1 MKFLT
6 TLNIALRALAK
17 NKMRAALTVL
27 GVVIGIA
34 AVTAMVSIGQSAGAL
49 VRGELESFGTNV
61 IVIQPAARERSGV
74 RSGLNNTLTSKDC
87 AAIAKECAS
96 IVATTP
102 IVGTGG
108 QVVYGNLNV
117 SPNEMQG
124 VGEDYLL
131 VRNWPLS
138 YGNFFDKIQIEK
150 AEKVCVVGQTI
161 VTKLFQTM
169 NPIGAKIRISNK
181 PFTIIGVLQAK
192 VRQHGWTRSGQ
203 YRFDAVF
210 DRSPHTQWLKFR

>member
-87 AAIAKECAS
+87 AAIAKRMFVDRRDHTYRRHWRSSRLWE
-96 IVATTP
+96 
-102 IVGTGG
+102 
-108 QVVYGNLNV
+108 L
-117 SPNEMQG
+117 E
-124 VGEDYLL
+124 
-131 VRNWPLS
+131 
-138 YGNFFDKIQIEK
+138 
-150 AEKVCVVGQTI
+150 
-161 VTKLFQTM
+161 
-169 NPIGAKIRISNK
+169 
-181 PFTIIGVLQAK
+181 
-192 VRQHGWTRSGQ
+192 RQPQ
-203 YRFDAVF
+203 
-210 DRSPHTQWLKFR
+210 